1 MENLKIDR
9 EFEMLI
15 PALTVDEYEQLK
27 SNILSDGEIFNPIFT
42 WNGYIID
49 GHHRYHILSE
59 HPELKYKIV
68 EKEFSSRFEV
78 LSWICNNQLGRRNL
92 TPENKKYLIGK
103 RYEAEK
109 MSHGGARRGAEFS
122 TDQNSQLKNGM
133 TTRQKI
139 AEETKTSEGYIA
151 RAERFAKG
159 VDAAEESIPGIKEE
173 ILSGKIK
180 KPEGVIANIAKAPE
194 KERKSLTENLIFGK
208 TYKNPTP
215 DVIPTIRA
223 MGAKMRDL
231 DTPVDVECFLESLE
245 CDVEDHI
252 VSYRFTFFH
261 NPKLLSSEYFQ
272 RTMAIMQKMVDYIAS
287 IKPEERDD
295 SEH

>member
-1 MENLKIDR
+1 MENLKIDKD
-9 EFEMLI
+9 FEMLI
-15 PALTVDEYEQLK
+15 PSLTLDEYEQLK

-59 HPELKYKIV
+59 HPELKHKIV

-122 TDQNSQLKNGM
+122 TDQNGLLKIGM

-139 AEETKTSEGYIA
+139 AEETKTSEGYVA

-159 VDAAEESIPGIKEE
+159 VDAAEEAVPGIKEE

-180 KPEGVIANIAKAPE
+180 KPESVIADIAKAPVE
-194 KERKSLTENLIFGK
+194 ERKSLTANLRLVQK
-208 TYKNPTP
+208 YEKPTP
-215 DVIPTIRA
+215 AMIQTIRSICA
-223 MGAKMRDL
+223 EMKNL
-231 DTPVDVECFLESLE
+231 DSSGDVESFLETLE
-245 CDVEDHI
+245 RDVENHI
-252 VSYRFTFFH
+252 VSYKFTFLH

-272 RTMAIMQKMVDYIAS
+272 RTMAVMQKMVDYIAS
-287 IKPEERDD
+287 IKPEEC
-295 SEH
+295 EEN

>member
-15 PALTVDEYEQLK
+15 PSLTVDEYEQLK

-109 MSHGGARRGAEFS
+109 MSHGGARRGSEFS
-122 TDQNSQLKNGM
+122 TDQNGLLKKGM

-139 AEETKTSEGYIA
+139 AEETKTSEGYVA

-159 VDAAEESIPGIKEE
+159 VDAAEEAVPGIKEE
-173 ILSGKIK
+173 ILSGKLKRTESEIS
-180 KPEGVIANIAKAPE
+180 AIAKAPVE
-194 KERKSLTENLIFGK
+194 QRKTLSENLRLIQ
-208 TYKNPTP
+208 TYEKPTP
-215 DVIPTIRA
+215 DLIRTIRA
-223 MGAKMRDL
+223 IGAQMRD
-231 DTPVDVECFLESLE
+231 DSIKVTDESMFESL
-245 CDVEDHI
+245 DGTLKMHI
-252 VSYRFTFFH
+252 QTYETFFVDESIFLKPE
-261 NPKLLSSEYFQ
+261 NFSK
-272 RTMAIMQKMVDYIAS
+272 TMAIMQKMVDYIAS
-287 IKPEERDD
+287 IKPKECDV